1 MPFYRR
7 QRKALKPTSHRL
19 RPVPSIYV
27 DHAATTPLSPA
38 AFKAIT
44 SQLQELGNPSSLHT
58 HGRATRKALEDA
70 REVIAQQVSCLPSE
84 VIFTASGTE
93 ANNIALKGLW
103 WNGKAHGKKVVVVSA
118 VEHHAILDPA
128 HWLETHDGAEGIQV
142 PVDVHGVIDLDFLKD
157 LITKRADEI
166 AVVSIMHSNNE
177 TGVIQPIQEV
187 VAMAGKIPVHTDA
200 VQSFKKVPLS
210 YKDLGVTA
218 LTLSAHKVGGP
229 LGIGALILRR
239 AFEIPALLHGGGQ
252 EREIRSGT
260 LNAPSIVA
268 FSAAATEMYPSAE
281 VQTLRDNFIK
291 AIHQAIP
298 DAYVNGEASQRLPGI
313 VNVTFPGT
321 QSDTLLLLLDNAHVS
336 ASTGSACS
344 AGVHEA
350 SHVLL
355 AMGHTEATAQSSLR
369 FSFGAA
375 STQADVDFV
384 MSVLPDVISTGR
396 AAHLK

>member
-1 MPFYRR
+1 
-7 QRKALKPTSHRL
+7 
-19 RPVPSIYV
+19 VPSIYV

-70 REVIAQQVSCLPSE
+70 REAIAQQVSCLPSE

-103 WNGKAHGKKVVVVSA
+103 WNGMAQGKKVVVISA

-128 HWLETHDGAEGIQV
+128 HWLETHEGAEVIQV
-142 PVDVHGVIDLDFLKD
+142 PVDVHGVINLDFLKD
-157 LITKRADEI
+157 LIAKRSEDI
-166 AVVSIMHSNNE
+166 AVISIMHSNNE

-239 AFEIPALLHGGGQ
+239 AYEIPALLHGGGQ

-268 FSAAATEMYPSAE
+268 FSAAATEKYPSDE

-291 AIHQAIP
+291 AIHQEIP

>member
-1 MPFYRR
+1 M
-7 QRKALKPTSHRL
+7 
-19 RPVPSIYV
+19 PSIYV

-44 SQLQELGNPSSLHT
+44 DQLQELGNPSSLHT

-70 REVIAQQVSCLPSE
+70 RESIAREVGALPSE

-103 WNGKAHGKKVVVVSA
+103 WSGKAKGKSVVVISA
-118 VEHHAILDPA
+118 IEHHAILDPA
-128 HWLETHDGAEGIQV
+128 HWLETHEGAEVVVV
-142 PVDVHGVIDLDFLKD
+142 PVDVHGVIDLEFLRNLVATRGD
-157 LITKRADEI
+157 QI
-166 AVVSIMHSNNE
+166 AVISIMHSNNE
-177 TGVIQPIQEV
+177 TGVLQPIEEV
-187 VAMAGKIPVHTDA
+187 VSIAGSIPVHTDA

-210 YKDLGVTA
+210 YRDLGVTA

-239 AFEIPALLHGGGQ
+239 AYEIPALLHGGGQ

-260 LNAPSIVA
+260 LNTPSIVA
-268 FSAAATEMYPSAE
+268 FCAAATESYPAAA
-281 VQTLRDNFIK
+281 VTTLRDNFIK
-291 AIHQAIP
+291 ALSASIP
-298 DAYVNGEASQRLPGI
+298 DAYINGGSSQRLPGI

-355 AMGHTEATAQSSLR
+355 AMGHTETTAQSSLR

-375 STQADVDFV
+375 STQADVEFV
-384 MSVLPDVISTGR
+384 MSVLPDVIARGR
-396 AAHLK
+396 AANKK

>member
-1 MPFYRR
+1 M
-7 QRKALKPTSHRL
+7 
-19 RPVPSIYV
+19 PSIYV

-44 SQLQELGNPSSLHT
+44 FQLQELGNPSSLHT

-70 REVIAQQVSCLPSE
+70 REVIAREVGSLPSE

-103 WNGKAHGKKVVVVSA
+103 WNGKAQGKTIVVISA
-118 VEHHAILDPA
+118 IEHHAILDPA
-128 HWLETHDGAEGIQV
+128 HWLETHEGAEVILI
-142 PVDVHGVIDLDFLKD
+142 PVDVHGVINLDFLND
-157 LITKRADEI
+157 LIAKRGDEI
-166 AVVSIMHSNNE
+166 AVISIMHSNNE
-177 TGVIQPIQEV
+177 TGVIQPIREV
-187 VAMAGKIPVHTDA
+187 VSMAGDIPVHTDA
-200 VQSFKKVPLS
+200 VQSFKKVALS
-210 YKDLGVTA
+210 YKELAVTA
-218 LTLSAHKVGGP
+218 MTLSAHKVGGP

-239 AFEIPALLHGGGQ
+239 AYEIPALLHGGGQ

-268 FSAAATEMYPSAE
+268 FSAAASEQYPTSA
-281 VQTLRDNFIK
+281 VQTLRENFI
-291 AIHQAIP
+291 AAVHNAIP
-298 DAYVNGEASQRLPGI
+298 DAYVNGEASPRLPGI

-344 AGVHEA
+344 AGVHES

-375 STQADVDFV
+375 STQADVDYV
-384 MSVLPDVISTGR
+384 MSVLPGVIATGR
-396 AAHLK
+396 AAHSK

>member
-1 MPFYRR
+1 M
-7 QRKALKPTSHRL
+7 
-19 RPVPSIYV
+19 PSIYV

-58 HGRATRKALEDA
+58 HGRATRKSLEDA
-70 REVIAQQVSCLPSE
+70 REAIAREVGSLASE

-103 WNGKAHGKKVVVVSA
+103 WNGKAQGKKVVVISA
-118 VEHHAILDPA
+118 IEHHAILDPA
-128 HWLETHDGAEGIQV
+128 HWLETHEGAEVILV
-142 PVDVHGVIDLDFLKD
+142 PVNVHGVIDLEFLKD
-157 LITKRADEI
+157 LIAGRGDEI
-166 AVVSIMHSNNE
+166 AVISIMHSNNE
-177 TGVIQPIQEV
+177 TGVVQPIREV
-187 VAMAGKIPVHTDA
+187 VEMAADIPVHTDA

-239 AFEIPALLHGGGQ
+239 AYEIPALLHGGGQ

-268 FSAAATEMYPSAE
+268 FSAAATEHYPSSNVE
-281 VQTLRDNFIK
+281 NLRDNFIN
-291 AIHQAIP
+291 ALHTAIP

-355 AMGHTEATAQSSLR
+355 AMGHTEETAQSSLR

-375 STQADVDFV
+375 STQADVDYV
-384 MSVLPDVISTGR
+384 MSVLPGVIATGR
-396 AAHLK
+396 AAHTV

>member
-1 MPFYRR
+1 M
-7 QRKALKPTSHRL
+7 
-19 RPVPSIYV
+19 PSIYV

-70 REVIAQQVSCLPSE
+70 REAIAQQVSCLPSE

-103 WNGKAHGKKVVVVSA
+103 WNGKAHGKKVVVISA

-128 HWLETHDGAEGIQV
+128 HWLETHEGAEVIQV
-142 PVDVHGVIDLDFLKD
+142 PVDVHGVINLDFLKD
-157 LITKRADEI
+157 LIAKRSEEI
-166 AVVSIMHSNNE
+166 AVISIMHSNNE
-177 TGVIQPIQEV
+177 TGVIQPIKEV

-239 AFEIPALLHGGGQ
+239 AYEIPALLHGGGQ

-268 FSAAATEMYPSAE
+268 FSAAASEKYPSAE
-281 VQTLRDNFIK
+281 VQTLRDNFIN
-291 AIHQAIP
+291 AIHQEIP

-321 QSDTLLLLLDNAHVS
+321 QSDILLLLLDNAHVS

>member
-1 MPFYRR
+1 M
-7 QRKALKPTSHRL
+7 
-19 RPVPSIYV
+19 PSIYV

-70 REVIAQQVSCLPSE
+70 REAIARDIGCLPSE

-103 WNGKAHGKKVVVVSA
+103 WNGKAHGKSIVVISA
-118 VEHHAILDPA
+118 IEHHAILDPA
-128 HWLETHDGAEGIQV
+128 QWLESHEGAEVILV
-142 PVDVHGVIDLDFLKD
+142 PVNVHGVIDLEYLKD
-157 LITKRADEI
+157 LIAQRGDQI
-166 AVVSIMHSNNE
+166 AVISIMHSNNE
-177 TGVIQPIQEV
+177 TGVLQPIQEV
-187 VAMAGKIPVHTDA
+187 VAMAGNIPVHTDA
-200 VQSFKKVPLS
+200 VQSFKKVPIS
-210 YKDLGVTA
+210 YKELGVTA
-218 LTLSAHKVGGP
+218 LTLSAHKIGGP

-239 AFEIPALLHGGGQ
+239 AYEIPALLHGGGQ

-268 FSAAATEMYPSAE
+268 FSAAANEKYPSADVE
-281 VQTLRDNFIK
+281 LLRDNFIK
-291 AIHQAIP
+291 ALLSAIP
-298 DAYVNGEASQRLPGI
+298 DAYINGGASQRLPGI

-355 AMGHTEATAQSSLR
+355 AMGHNETTAQSSLR
-369 FSFGAA
+369 FSFGAE

-384 MSVLPDVISTGR
+384 MSVLPAVISTGR
-396 AAHLK
+396 AANKK

>member
-1 MPFYRR
+1 M
-7 QRKALKPTSHRL
+7 
-19 RPVPSIYV
+19 PSIYV

-38 AFKAIT
+38 AFKAIS
-44 SQLQELGNPSSLHT
+44 SQLQQLGNPSSLHT
-58 HGRATRKALEDA
+58 HGRATRKVLEDA
-70 REVIAQQVSCLPSE
+70 RESIAREVGSLPSE

-103 WNGKAHGKKVVVVSA
+103 WSRKAQGKSIVVISA
-118 VEHHAILDPA
+118 IEHHAILDPA
-128 HWLETHDGAEGIQV
+128 HWLETHEGAEVIHI
-142 PVDVHGVIDLDFLKD
+142 PVDLHGVIKLDFFKD
-157 LITKRADEI
+157 LMAQRGDEI
-166 AVVSIMHSNNE
+166 AVISIMHSNNE
-177 TGVIQPIQEV
+177 TGVIQPIQELV
-187 VAMAGKIPVHTDA
+187 SLAGDIPVHTDA

-229 LGIGALILRR
+229 LGIGVLILRR
-239 AFEIPALLHGGGQ
+239 AYEIPALLHGGGQ

-268 FSAAATEMYPSAE
+268 FSAAASEDYPSSD
-281 VQTLRDNFIK
+281 VQRLRDNFIS
-291 AIHQAIP
+291 AVHAAIP
-298 DAYVNGEASQRLPGI
+298 DAYINGEASQRLPGI
-313 VNVTFPGT
+313 VNITFPGT

-384 MSVLPDVISTGR
+384 MSVLPDVIATGR
-396 AAHLK
+396 AAHSK

>member
-1 MPFYRR
+1 M
-7 QRKALKPTSHRL
+7 
-19 RPVPSIYV
+19 PSIYV
-27 DHAATTPLSPA
+27 DHAATTPMSPA
-38 AFKAIT
+38 AISAI
-44 SQLQELGNPSSLHT
+44 SQQMQQLGNPSSLHS

-70 REVIAQQVSCLPSE
+70 REVIAKQIDCLPSE

-93 ANNIALKGLW
+93 ANNIALKGLF
-103 WNGKAHGKKVVVVSA
+103 WNGKKNGKNVIVISA
-118 VEHHAILDPA
+118 IEHHAILDPA
-128 HWLETHDGAEGIQV
+128 HWLQTHESAEVITV
-142 PVDVHGVIDLDFLKD
+142 PVNGDGVIDLEKLRE
-157 LITKRADEI
+157 LVALRGNEI
-166 AVVSIMHSNNE
+166 AAISIMHSNNE
-177 TGVIQPIQEV
+177 TGVLQPIKSV
-187 VAMAGKIPVHTDA
+187 VEIAGDIPVHTDA
-200 VQSFKKVPLS
+200 VQSFKKVPIS

-218 LTLSAHKVGGP
+218 LTLSAHKIGGP

-268 FSAAATEMYPSAE
+268 FASAATEKYPTGE
-281 VQTLRDNFIK
+281 VLRLRDSFIAGIK
-291 AIHQAIP
+291 SSIT
-298 DAYVNGEASQRLPGI
+298 DAYINGENSDRLPGI

-321 QSDTLLLLLDNAHVS
+321 QSDTLLLLLDSAHVS

-355 AMGHTEATAQSSLR
+355 AMGHNETTAQSSLR
-369 FSFGAA
+369 FSFGAS

-384 MSVLPDVISTGR
+384 LSVLPDVISRGR
-396 AAHLK
+396 AANNL

>member
-1 MPFYRR
+1 M
-7 QRKALKPTSHRL
+7 
-19 RPVPSIYV
+19 PSIYV

-58 HGRATRKALEDA
+58 HGRATRKSLEDA
-70 REVIAQQVSCLPSE
+70 RESIAREVGSLASE

-103 WNGKAHGKKVVVVSA
+103 WNGKAQGKKVVVISA
-118 VEHHAILDPA
+118 IEHHAILDPA
-128 HWLETHDGAEGIQV
+128 HWLATHEGAEVILV
-142 PVDVHGVIDLDFLKD
+142 PVNVHGVIDLEFLKQ
-157 LITKRADEI
+157 LISQRGSEI
-166 AVVSIMHSNNE
+166 AVISIMHSNNE
-177 TGVIQPIQEV
+177 TGVVQPIREV
-187 VAMAGKIPVHTDA
+187 LSLAGDIPVHTDA

-218 LTLSAHKVGGP
+218 LTLSAHKIGGP
-229 LGIGALILRR
+229 LGIGVLVLRR
-239 AFEIPALLHGGGQ
+239 AYEIPALLHGGGQ

-268 FSAAATEMYPSAE
+268 FSAAATEHYPSAA
-281 VQTLRDNFIK
+281 VQTLRDNFIT
-291 AIHQAIP
+291 ALHAALP

-355 AMGHTEATAQSSLR
+355 AMGHTEITAQSSLR

-375 STQADVDFV
+375 STQADVDYV
-384 MSVLPDVISTGR
+384 MSVLPDVIATGR
-396 AAHLK
+396 AANKL

>member
-1 MPFYRR
+1 M
-7 QRKALKPTSHRL
+7 
-19 RPVPSIYV
+19 PSIYV

-70 REVIAQQVSCLPSE
+70 REAIAQQVSCLPSE

-103 WNGKAHGKKVVVVSA
+103 WNGKAQGKKVVVISA

-128 HWLETHDGAEGIQV
+128 HWLETHESAEVIQV

-291 AIHQAIP
+291 ALHHAIP

>member
-1 MPFYRR
+1 
-7 QRKALKPTSHRL
+7 
-19 RPVPSIYV
+19 VPSIYV

-44 SQLQELGNPSSLHT
+44 DQLQELGNPSSLHT
-58 HGRATRKALEDA
+58 HGRATRKSLEDA
-70 REVIAQQVSCLPSE
+70 RESIAREVGALPSE

-103 WNGKAHGKKVVVVSA
+103 WSGKAKGKSIVVISA
-118 VEHHAILDPA
+118 IEHHAILDPA
-128 HWLETHDGAEGIQV
+128 HWLETHEGAEVIVV
-142 PVDVHGVIDLDFLKD
+142 PVDVHGVIDLEFLRNLVATRGD
-157 LITKRADEI
+157 QI
-166 AVVSIMHSNNE
+166 AVISIMHSNNE
-177 TGVIQPIQEV
+177 TGVLQPIEEV
-187 VAMAGKIPVHTDA
+187 VSIASSIPVHTDA

-239 AFEIPALLHGGGQ
+239 AYEIPALLHGGGQ

-268 FSAAATEMYPSAE
+268 FCAAATESYPAAA
-281 VQTLRDNFIK
+281 VTTLRDNFIN
-291 AIHQAIP
+291 ALSAAIP
-298 DAYVNGEASQRLPGI
+298 DAYINGGTSQRLPGI

-355 AMGHTEATAQSSLR
+355 AMGHTETTAQSSLR

-375 STQADVDFV
+375 STQADVEFV
-384 MSVLPDVISTGR
+384 MSVLPDVIARGR
-396 AAHLK
+396 AANKK

>member
-1 MPFYRR
+1 
-7 QRKALKPTSHRL
+7 
-19 RPVPSIYV
+19 VPSIYV

-38 AFKAIT
+38 AFKAIS
-44 SQLQELGNPSSLHT
+44 SQLQQLGNPSSLHT
-58 HGRATRKALEDA
+58 HGRATRKVLEDA
-70 REVIAQQVSCLPSE
+70 RESIAREVGSLPSE

-103 WNGKAHGKKVVVVSA
+103 WSRNAQGKSVVVISA
-118 VEHHAILDPA
+118 IEHHAILDPA
-128 HWLETHDGAEGIQV
+128 HWLETHEGAEVIHI
-142 PVDVHGVIDLDFLKD
+142 PVDLHGVIKLDFFKD
-157 LITKRADEI
+157 LMAQRGDEI
-166 AVVSIMHSNNE
+166 AVISIMHSNNE
-177 TGVIQPIQEV
+177 TGVIQPIQELV
-187 VAMAGKIPVHTDA
+187 SLAGDIPVHTDA
-200 VQSFKKVPLS
+200 IQSFKKVPLS

-229 LGIGALILRR
+229 LGIGVLILRR
-239 AFEIPALLHGGGQ
+239 AYEIPALLHGGGQ

-268 FSAAATEMYPSAE
+268 FSAAASEDYPSSD
-281 VQTLRDNFIK
+281 VQRLRDNFIS
-291 AIHQAIP
+291 AVHAAIP
-298 DAYVNGEASQRLPGI
+298 DAYINGEASQRLPGI
-313 VNVTFPGT
+313 VNITFPGT

-384 MSVLPDVISTGR
+384 MSVLPDVIATGR
-396 AAHLK
+396 AAHSK

>member
-1 MPFYRR
+1 
-7 QRKALKPTSHRL
+7 
-19 RPVPSIYV
+19 VPSIYV

-44 SQLQELGNPSSLHT
+44 FQLQELGNPSSLHT

-70 REVIAQQVSCLPSE
+70 REVIAREVGSLPSE

-103 WNGKAHGKKVVVVSA
+103 WNGKAQGKTIVVISA
-118 VEHHAILDPA
+118 IEHHAILDPA
-128 HWLETHDGAEGIQV
+128 HWLETHEGAEVILV
-142 PVDVHGVIDLDFLKD
+142 PVDVHGVINLDFLND
-157 LITKRADEI
+157 LIAKRGDEI
-166 AVVSIMHSNNE
+166 AVISIMHSNNE
-177 TGVIQPIQEV
+177 TGVIQPIREV
-187 VAMAGKIPVHTDA
+187 VSMAGDIPVHTDA

-210 YKDLGVTA
+210 YKELAVTA
-218 LTLSAHKVGGP
+218 MTLSAHKVGGP

-239 AFEIPALLHGGGQ
+239 AYEIPALLHGGGQ

-268 FSAAATEMYPSAE
+268 FSAAASEQYPTSA
-281 VQTLRDNFIK
+281 VQTLRNNFIN
-291 AIHQAIP
+291 AVHDAIP
-298 DAYVNGEASQRLPGI
+298 DAYVNGEASPRLPGI

-375 STQADVDFV
+375 STQADVDYV
-384 MSVLPDVISTGR
+384 MSVLPGVIATGR
-396 AAHLK
+396 AANSK

>member
-1 MPFYRR
+1 
-7 QRKALKPTSHRL
+7 
-19 RPVPSIYV
+19 VPSIYV

-38 AFKAIT
+38 AFEAIT

-58 HGRATRKALEDA
+58 HGRATRKSLEDA
-70 REVIAQQVSCLPSE
+70 REAIARQVGSLASE

-103 WNGKAHGKKVVVVSA
+103 WNGKAQGKKVVVISA
-118 VEHHAILDPA
+118 IEHHAILDPA
-128 HWLETHDGAEGIQV
+128 HWLETHEGAEVILV
-142 PVDVHGVIDLDFLKD
+142 PVNVHGEIELEFLKD
-157 LITKRADEI
+157 LIAQRGDEI
-166 AVVSIMHSNNE
+166 AVISIMHSNNE
-177 TGVIQPIQEV
+177 TGVVQPIREV
-187 VAMAGKIPVHTDA
+187 VAMAADIPVHTDA

-239 AFEIPALLHGGGQ
+239 AYEIPALLHGGGQ

-268 FSAAATEMYPSAE
+268 FSAAATEHYPSSNVE
-281 VQTLRDNFIK
+281 NLRDNFIS
-291 AIHQAIP
+291 ALHAAIP
-298 DAYVNGEASQRLPGI
+298 DAYVNGKASQRLPGI

-355 AMGHTEATAQSSLR
+355 AMGHTEETAQSSLR

-375 STQADVDFV
+375 STQADVDYV
-384 MSVLPDVISTGR
+384 MSVLPGVIATGR
-396 AAHLK
+396 AAHTV

>member
-1 MPFYRR
+1 M
-7 QRKALKPTSHRL
+7 
-19 RPVPSIYV
+19 PSIYV

-38 AFKAIT
+38 ALKAIT

-70 REVIAQQVSCLPSE
+70 REAIAQQISCLPSE

-103 WNGKAHGKKVVVVSA
+103 WNGKAHGKKVVIISA
-118 VEHHAILDPA
+118 IEHHAILDPA
-128 HWLETHDGAEGIQV
+128 HWLETHEGAEVIQV
-142 PVDVHGVIDLDFLKD
+142 PVDVHGIIDLDFLND
-157 LITKRADEI
+157 VITKRSDEI
-166 AVVSIMHSNNE
+166 AVISIMHSNNE
-177 TGVIQPIQEV
+177 TGVIQPIHEV

-268 FSAAATEMYPSAE
+268 FSAAATEKYPSAE
-281 VQTLRDNFIK
+281 VQTLRDNFIE
-291 AIHQAIP
+291 AIHHAIP
-298 DAYVNGEASQRLPGI
+298 DAYVNGEASPRLPGI

-369 FSFGAA
+369 FSFGAV

-396 AAHLK
+396 VAHLK

>member
-1 MPFYRR
+1 M
-7 QRKALKPTSHRL
+7 
-19 RPVPSIYV
+19 PSIYV

-58 HGRATRKALEDA
+58 HGRATRKALEDSREAIA
-70 REVIAQQVSCLPSE
+70 REIGCLPSE

-103 WNGKAHGKKVVVVSA
+103 WNGKAHGKSIVVISA
-118 VEHHAILDPA
+118 IEHHAILDPA
-128 HWLETHDGAEGIQV
+128 QWLESHEDAEVILV
-142 PVDVHGVIDLDFLKD
+142 PVNVHGVIDLDFLKD
-157 LITKRADEI
+157 LIAQRGDQI
-166 AVVSIMHSNNE
+166 AVISIMHSNNE
-177 TGVIQPIQEV
+177 TGVLQPIQEV
-187 VAMAGKIPVHTDA
+187 VAMAGNIPVHTDA
-200 VQSFKKVPLS
+200 VQSFKKVPIS
-210 YKDLGVTA
+210 YKELGVTA
-218 LTLSAHKVGGP
+218 LTLSAHKIGGP

-239 AFEIPALLHGGGQ
+239 AYEIPALLHGGGQ

-268 FSAAATEMYPSAE
+268 FSAAANEKYPSKDVE
-281 VQTLRDNFIK
+281 LLRDNFIK
-291 AIHQAIP
+291 ALLSAIP
-298 DAYVNGEASQRLPGI
+298 DAYINGGASQRLPGI

-355 AMGHTEATAQSSLR
+355 AMGHNETTAQSSLR
-369 FSFGAA
+369 FSFGAE

-384 MSVLPDVISTGR
+384 MSVLPAVISTGR
-396 AAHLK
+396 AANKK

>member
-1 MPFYRR
+1 
-7 QRKALKPTSHRL
+7 
-19 RPVPSIYV
+19 VPSIYV

-58 HGRATRKALEDA
+58 HGRATRKSLEDA
-70 REVIAQQVSCLPSE
+70 REAIAREVGSLASE

-103 WNGKAHGKKVVVVSA
+103 WNGKAQGKKVVVISA
-118 VEHHAILDPA
+118 IEHHAILDPA
-128 HWLETHDGAEGIQV
+128 HWLKTHEGAEVILV
-142 PVDVHGVIDLDFLKD
+142 PVNVHGVIELEFLKD
-157 LITKRADEI
+157 LIAQRGDEI
-166 AVVSIMHSNNE
+166 AVISIMHSNNE
-177 TGVIQPIQEV
+177 TGVVQPIREV
-187 VAMAGKIPVHTDA
+187 VAMAADIPVHTDA

-239 AFEIPALLHGGGQ
+239 AYEIPALLHGGGQ

-268 FSAAATEMYPSAE
+268 FSAAATEHYPSSNVE
-281 VQTLRDNFIK
+281 NLRDNFIS
-291 AIHQAIP
+291 ALHAAIP

-355 AMGHTEATAQSSLR
+355 AMGHTEETAQSSLR

-375 STQADVDFV
+375 STQADVDYV
-384 MSVLPDVISTGR
+384 MSVLPGVIATGR
-396 AAHLK
+396 AAHTV

>member
-1 MPFYRR
+1 M
-7 QRKALKPTSHRL
+7 
-19 RPVPSIYV
+19 PSIYV

-70 REVIAQQVSCLPSE
+70 REAIAQQVSCLPSE

-103 WNGKAHGKKVVVVSA
+103 WNGKAHGKKVVVISA

-128 HWLETHDGAEGIQV
+128 HWLETHEGAEVIQV
-142 PVDVHGVIDLDFLKD
+142 PVDVHGVMDLDFLKD

-321 QSDTLLLLLDNAHVS
+321 QSDILLLLLDNAHVS

>member
-1 MPFYRR
+1 
-7 QRKALKPTSHRL
+7 
-19 RPVPSIYV
+19 
-27 DHAATTPLSPA
+27 
-38 AFKAIT
+38 
-44 SQLQELGNPSSLHT
+44 LGNPSSLHT

-70 REVIAQQVSCLPSE
+70 REVIAREVGSLPSE

-103 WNGKAHGKKVVVVSA
+103 WNGKAQGKSVVVISVID
-118 VEHHAILDPA
+118 HHAILDPA
-128 HWLETHDGAEGIQV
+128 HWLETHEGAEVILV
-142 PVDVHGVIDLDFLKD
+142 PVNVYGVIDLDFLKD
-157 LITKRADEI
+157 LVANRGKEI
-166 AVVSIMHSNNE
+166 AVISIMHSNNE
-177 TGVIQPIQEV
+177 TGVIQPIHEV
-187 VAMAGKIPVHTDA
+187 VRIAGDIPVHTDA
-200 VQSFKKVPLS
+200 VQSFKKVALS
-210 YKDLGVTA
+210 FKELAVTA
-218 LTLSAHKVGGP
+218 MTLSAHKVGGP

-239 AFEIPALLHGGGQ
+239 AYEIPALLHGGGQ

-268 FSAAATEMYPSAE
+268 FSAAASEQYPASA
-281 VQTLRDNFIK
+281 VQTLRDNFIT
-291 AIHQAIP
+291 ALHDAIP

-375 STQADVDFV
+375 STQADVDYV
-384 MSVLPDVISTGR
+384 MSVLPGVIATGR
-396 AAHLK
+396 AAHSK